1 MLNLNCG
8 FGLLSYETQTQGW
21 AVSCHVRLPHIL
33 PMEAAGTRTAGPI
46 PNNTQTSCNS
56 VSWLIRIQITID
68 AQHKPKGQL
77 SFKLFFGRCI
87 WIFVEDKITTPRT
100 SSPPKFYVYL
110 NIKSKP
116 LAVNLQEYMTS
127 GVTKWLA
134 RVEISWWLNHSGI
147 HQIEI

>member
-1 MLNLNCG
+1 MLNWNCD
-8 FGLLSYETQTQGW
+8 FWIIVIRNTNTGLGLV
-21 AVSCHVRLPHIL
+21 VSCQVTTYT

-46 PNNTQTSCNS
+46 PNNTQTSCNC
-56 VSWLIRIQITID
+56 VWWLIRIQITID

-87 WIFVEDKITTPRT
+87 WLFVEDKITTPRT
-100 SSPPKFYVYL
+100 SSPLKFYVYL
-110 NIKSKP
+110 NIKSRP
-116 LAVNLQEYMTS
+116 LAVNLQEYMTN

-147 HQIEI
+147 RQIEI